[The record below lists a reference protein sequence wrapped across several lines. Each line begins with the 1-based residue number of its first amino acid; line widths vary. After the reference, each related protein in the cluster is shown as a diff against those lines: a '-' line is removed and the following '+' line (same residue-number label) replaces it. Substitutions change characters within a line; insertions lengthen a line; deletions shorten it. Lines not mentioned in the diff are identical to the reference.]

1 MTSSDDHVTGVTVET
16 PVHIMTRY

>member
-1 MTSSDDHVTGVTVET
+1 MTSSNHVTGVTVET